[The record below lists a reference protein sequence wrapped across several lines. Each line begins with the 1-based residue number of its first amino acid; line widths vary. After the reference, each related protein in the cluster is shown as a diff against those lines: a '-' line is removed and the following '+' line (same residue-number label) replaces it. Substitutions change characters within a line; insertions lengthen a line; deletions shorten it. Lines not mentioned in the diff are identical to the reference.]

1 MTRSSFDDTV
11 EKGCGR
17 DTCLNFECFPQYGVA
32 PHECYW
38 RKEGGFAKNPLGT
51 STIIDVEKW
60 PNNFL
65 AEIDPDQPISSQIRW
80 GLCGVH
86 YCPDC
91 KEGMRETSTLWGPE
105 KIIAVLKV
113 EAANV

>member
-1 MTRSSFDDTV
+1 MTRSQSTADNKVCTSDKCINDDY
-11 EKGCGR
+11 
-17 DTCLNFECFPQYGVA
+17 FPQYGVA

-38 RKEGGFAKNPLGT
+38 RKKGGFDKNPLGT
-51 STIIDVEKW
+51 STIINLGDW

-65 AEIDPDQPISSQIRW
+65 AEIDPDQPVTSQIGW

-91 KEGMRETSTLWGPE
+91 KEGMLETSTLWGPE
-105 KIIAVLKV
+105 KIKNALK
-113 EAANV
+113 EAENV